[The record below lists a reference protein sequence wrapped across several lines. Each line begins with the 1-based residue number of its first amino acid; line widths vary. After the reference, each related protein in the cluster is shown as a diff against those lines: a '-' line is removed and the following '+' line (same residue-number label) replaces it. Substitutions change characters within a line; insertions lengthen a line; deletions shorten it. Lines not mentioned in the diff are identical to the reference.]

1 LSEIEFEEL
10 FQMIKI
16 LAFYNKKVV
25 TYQEEDYEVMLLNLL
40 ISIFVKEHTL
50 LEKMKLGQKFVTEIK
65 NFVPN

>member
-25 TYQEEDYEVMLLNLL
+25 TYQEEDYEVMLNLL

-50 LEKMKLGQKFVTEIK
+50 LEKMKLGQKFVTKMI

>member
-1 LSEIEFEEL
+1 LSEIEFKEL

-25 TYQEEDYEVMLLNLL
+25 TYQEEDYEVMLNLL

>member
-25 TYQEEDYEVMLLNLL
+25 TYQEEDYEVMLNLL

>member
-25 TYQEEDYEVMLLNLL
+25 TYQEEDYEVMLNLL

-50 LEKMKLGQKFVTEIK
+50 LEKMKLGQKFVTEII